1 MEDGIIS
8 NGGTASHLQ
17 VKLTLWSLSTWAG
30 GRQHLQW
37 RDSLPTSGRAYSMTS
52 VPELEDGIISNGGK
66 ASQFQMAQEWATLGQ
81 NTQDVRRH
89 TFHV

>member
-1 MEDGIIS
+1 
-8 NGGTASHLQ
+8 
-17 VKLTLWSLSTWAG
+17 
-30 GRQHLQW
+30 
-37 RDSLPTSGRAYSMTS
+37 MTS